1 VRSRLVGTL
10 AGRLGIAA
18 AVGGALLGMDPLDG
32 AAGPLSDGPLGRV
45 AGLGAESQLGIGDV
59 VIAPVLLDLGRGLPP
74 GPPTPRRLRHRPQR
88 RQDIA
93 GPVGFDGEAGG
104 APLPGQGPHHLP
116 ILGAEVRVGLQ
127 PTIPALLV
135 LAQLPLPIVGPVN
148 LLGGHRQPTW
158 DLRGLFA
165 APAQPAEHAG
175 RLAARGRLVGGRDF
189 LGLLTVDGGPGQL
202 PAAITGGPVKLT
214 AEPVPLSP

>member
-1 VRSRLVGTL
+1 MASRSVWLSGRTEPLGRSSSQGHDRELDIGDSFLLLLAGGPLWAWPATLVVRSRLVGTL

-32 AAGPLSDGPLGRV
+32 AAGPLSVGPLGWV

-104 APLPGQGPHHLP
+104 PSLPGQRPHHLP
-116 ILGAEVRVGLQ
+116 ILGAELRVGLQ

-148 LLGGHRQPTW
+148 LLGGHR
-158 DLRGLFA
+158 
-165 APAQPAEHAG
+165 
-175 RLAARGRLVGGRDF
+175 
-189 LGLLTVDGGPGQL
+189 
-202 PAAITGGPVKLT
+202 
-214 AEPVPLSP
+214 